1 MSKKKDTLL
10 TVAVG
15 GPIPAG
21 HKLQLTSAQADARR
35 HLLTPCSKEKDPF
48 SWKGDGRRAFITTGP
63 TYFKA
68 GEQLALDSEL
78 DRGLEIMFGIAGSEA
93 DAAKPEKGAGTKKPT
108 KAELAKAFDEG
119 KAVGKTEAV
128 AELEKQLGEAKEAGR
143 TEAAADLDQKLNQA
157 KDSGKAEATAELDAK
172 LKAAKA
178 EGRAEMLAEVEQ
190 RNELFDALDAA
201 QTALEGLASDAD
213 DKTKKSA
220 QKAVN
225 DAQAA
230 IDALKPLEA

>member
-15 GPIPAG
+15 GAIPAG

-35 HLLTPCSKEKDPF
+35 HLLATDNKEEDAF
-48 SWKGDGRRAFITTGP
+48 SWKGEGRRAFTTTGP

-68 GEQLALDSEL
+68 GEQLSIDSDL
-78 DRGLEIMFGIAGSEA
+78 DRGLEIMFGIASSGSDE
-93 DAAKPEKGAGTKKPT
+93 AKPEKDAGGKKPT

-119 KAVGKTEAV
+119 KEAGKTEAS
-128 AELEKQLGEAKEAGR
+128 
-143 TEAAADLDQKLNQA
+143 AD
-157 KDSGKAEATAELDAK
+157 LDAK
-172 LKAAKA
+172 LASAKKA
-178 EGRAEMLAEVEQ
+178 GRAEMLAEIEQ
-190 RNELFDALDAA
+190 RNELFEALETAQAA
-201 QTALEGLASDAD
+201 QESLASDAD
-213 DKTKKSA
+213 DAAKAAA
-220 QKAVN
+220 QKAVD